1 MTRIASAFRSHPQ
14 WIFILM
20 LLLATIGG
28 YGASKSQVDNS
39 LQVWQSEDDPG
50 WLAYQDF
57 LEQTK
62 LTDPLVILIP
72 AEVDPFALE
81 EISDQLANLPFV
93 NRCQNVHIQTT
104 SNTTGVLFTL
114 TPVTDAEPSQLAE
127 ILRQIPT
134 ILQGQD
140 ITTFHLGGVWY
151 LTHQLD
157 TLSAKATTVLFPVV
171 LLVVSVVIFCL
182 CRQQALLILACGL
195 IPSLLLVGI
204 MGLCGVKMNMVLLA
218 LPPLTLILGL
228 AHAIHFTI
236 KVWDA
241 DDTPVTI
248 FCRVAPPCAL
258 SALTTTMGFGSLLL
272 SSYQPVRQ
280 LGLWGGAGSLLSL
293 AVTVILVPTFLQRNT
308 RPMKFSL
315 PADFSQRL
323 KTHRTKILI
332 TLGLTLILALLGI
345 ARLQTG
351 SLILEFFGPDSV
363 VRTNYTA
370 IEEKGIGLTPME
382 INLLDHQFSKP
393 ELEEP
398 FRQLAALHPEIS
410 HFIFTMTD
418 ESQQVMSFGATFQV
432 PNLPMAPLTVSRVT
446 LLMHTIPSEATLVL
460 AAEVDGF
467 LQRHLGKS
475 RLPYITGSIPLYTRG
490 QHELFRSMLQSF
502 SLAFLTISLLI
513 GLLLRSLKMAFIAII
528 PNILPVVLV
537 IAVMGWLTIPL
548 SVATM
553 TVASII
559 FGIVVDDTIHYLY
572 TYQKQRGLELHQ
584 RLNNVFHQV
593 GTPIITTTL
602 ITGTGFL
609 AFLASPFIPLAHF
622 GLLISLA
629 LWMALCCD
637 LCILPLLLQAIDHD

>member
-1 MTRIASAFRSHPQ
+1 
-14 WIFILM
+14 
-20 LLLATIGG
+20 
-28 YGASKSQVDNS
+28 
-39 LQVWQSEDDPG
+39 
-50 WLAYQDF
+50 
-57 LEQTK
+57 
-62 LTDPLVILIP
+62 
-72 AEVDPFALE
+72 
-81 EISDQLANLPFV
+81 
-93 NRCQNVHIQTT
+93 
-104 SNTTGVLFTL
+104 
-114 TPVTDAEPSQLAE
+114 
-127 ILRQIPT
+127 
-134 ILQGQD
+134 
-140 ITTFHLGGVWY
+140 
-151 LTHQLD
+151 
-157 TLSAKATTVLFPVV
+157 
-171 LLVVSVVIFCL
+171 
-182 CRQQALLILACGL
+182 
-195 IPSLLLVGI
+195 
-204 MGLCGVKMNMVLLA
+204 
-218 LPPLTLILGL
+218 
-228 AHAIHFTI
+228 
-236 KVWDA
+236 
-241 DDTPVTI
+241 
-248 FCRVAPPCAL
+248 
-258 SALTTTMGFGSLLL
+258 
-272 SSYQPVRQ
+272 

-432 PNLPMAPLTVSRVT
+432 PDLPMPPLAVSRVT

-460 AAEVDGF
+460 AAEVEDF

-537 IAVMGWLTIPL
+537 IAVMGWLGIPL

-572 TYQKQRGLELHQ
+572 TYQKQRGLPLHQ

-602 ITGTGFL
+602 VTGTGFL

-637 LCILPLLLQAIDHD
+637 LCILPLLLQATDHD